1 MRSNYSFE
9 KPFNIQMDWEGW
21 SQKEKQ
27 CLSKDLKNIWY
38 TDGQKPAM
46 DQVLEFMEKAQ
57 DMISTSHRG
66 NIP

>member
-1 MRSNYSFE
+1 
-9 KPFNIQMDWEGW
+9 MDWEGW

-38 TDGQKPAM
+38 TNGQKPAM
-46 DQVLEFMEKAQ
+46 DQVLEFMEKPQ
-57 DMISTSHRG
+57 DTISTYHRG